1 MTVDVG
7 GTYTPS
13 SRRQC
18 ELENLVTD
26 EAWLRWAGNGRQRG
40 SAIANGNLQGYC
52 RLGRVAVRCGSL
64 RQRTAWLSLPKF
76 QQVPSPPRWSAA
88 RGPAEVP
95 QPMIPPFLAPSDD
108 QQPTHQQSTLFPGR
122 GRAARARRGAAARG
136 APRGGGDGT
145 AARGRPR

>member
-1 MTVDVG
+1 MPVDVG

-13 SRRQC
+13 SRRHC

-40 SAIANGNLQGYC
+40 SAIANGNLQGKC
-52 RLGRVAVRCGSL
+52 RLGLVAVRCGSL
-64 RQRTAWLSLPKF
+64 RQRIAWLSLPKF

-108 QQPTHQQSTLFPGR
+108 QQPSLLRSSLFPVLVLSSL
-122 GRAARARRGAAARG
+122 AHQYSATLD
-136 APRGGGDGT
+136 APRLIVD
-145 AARGRPR
+145 